1 MVRMD
6 DKGEIVSSCDVDENI
21 ALQIWTK
28 GFSPRLVVF
37 NKNKNSRKLIR
48 FSWMENRDRKLA
60 VKGKKRTESFSYEIA
75 NLVPILQRI
84 LSEYAVYT
92 AFRPRLWKFSVDL
105 EKVLHAPEVVT
116 DKGELNLLSEERR
129 SSLWIADFTEE
140 DKKMGSFRPFFP
152 LSPEEKQA
160 LSAKLEIRNDE
171 RTVDHL
177 LKTGAV
183 RQLAA
188 ARPARWH
195 SPVRMVATAMLL
207 GFSFCQVDGSDFVDL
222 LWRGEEPPKMP
233 GAPKPAEPEKV
244 SFTLRDPRLVGL
256 GYKLAAFIRH
266 FDAVDRIEE
275 RILMDSDK
283 ELQEQEYKR
292 KRRLAFPDGTL
303 GDVPYSITFFDD
315 EQGRMAL
322 GCKPRAATLRHK
334 GELVY
339 SFPTEVYEQAL
350 LHDTLGGPADDFYSV
365 TQLVWARQFRNWYN
379 DVALYVSSFAGLL

>member
-1 MVRMD
+1 MD

-48 FSWMENRDRKLA
+48 FSWMENRDRKLS

-75 NLVPILQRI
+75 ALVPLLQRI

-92 AFRPRLWKFSVDL
+92 AFRPRLWKFSIDL
-105 EKVLHAPEVVT
+105 ERVLHTPEIVT

-129 SSLWIADFTEE
+129 SSLWVADFTEE
-140 DKKMGSFRPFFP
+140 DKKTGSFRPFFP
-152 LSPEEKQA
+152 ISPEEEQA
-160 LSAKLEIRNDE
+160 LSVKLEIRNDE

-183 RQLAA
+183 RQLAG

-195 SPVRMVATAMLL
+195 SPVRIVATAMLL
-207 GFSFCQVDGSDFVDL
+207 GFSFCQADGSDFVDL
-222 LWRGEEPPKMP
+222 LWRGEEPNKMP
-233 GAPKPAEPEKV
+233 GVPKPAEPEKV
-244 SFTLRDPRLVGL
+244 SFTLRDPRLMGL
-256 GYKLAAFIRH
+256 GFKLAAFIRH

-275 RILMDSDK
+275 RISTDSDK
-283 ELQEQEYKR
+283 ELQDQEYKR
-292 KRRLAFPDGTL
+292 KRRLPFPDGSI
-303 GDVPYSITFFDD
+303 GDVPYSVTFFDD

-322 GCKPRAATLRHK
+322 GCKPRSATLRHK

-339 SFPTEVYEQAL
+339 SFPTEVYERAL
-350 LHDTLGGPADDFYSV
+350 LHNTLGGPSDDFFSV
-365 TQLVWARQFRNWYN
+365 TQLVWARQFRNWYDN
-379 DVALYVSSFAGLL
+379 VALYVSSFAGLL

>member
-1 MVRMD
+1 MD

-21 ALQIWTK
+21 ALQVWTK
-28 GFSPRLVVF
+28 GLSPRLVVF

-75 NLVPILQRI
+75 DLVPILQRI

-105 EKVLHAPEVVT
+105 EKVLHAPEIVT

-171 RTVDHL
+171 RTADHL

-183 RQLAA
+183 RQLAG

-195 SPVRMVATAMLL
+195 SPVRIAATAMLL
-207 GFSFCQVDGSDFVDL
+207 GFSFCQADGSDFVDL
-222 LWRGEEPPKMP
+222 LWRGEEPTKMP

-275 RILMDSDK
+275 RILMDTDK
-283 ELQEQEYKR
+283 ELQEQGYER
-292 KRRLAFPDGTL
+292 KRRLTFPDGTL
-303 GDVPYSITFFDD
+303 GDVPYSVTFFDG

-365 TQLVWARQFRNWYN
+365 TQLVWARQFRNWYD
-379 DVALYVSSFAGLL
+379 DVALYVSSFAGLI

>member
-1 MVRMD
+1 MD

-28 GFSPRLVVF
+28 GLSPRLVVF

-75 NLVPILQRI
+75 DLVPLLQRI

-140 DKKMGSFRPFFP
+140 DKKTGSFRPFFP
-152 LSPEEKQA
+152 LSPEEEQA

-183 RQLAA
+183 RQLAG

-195 SPVRMVATAMLL
+195 SPVRIVATAMLL

-283 ELQEQEYKR
+283 ELQEQGYER
-292 KRRLAFPDGTL
+292 KRRLTFPDGTL
-303 GDVPYSITFFDD
+303 GDVSYSVTFFDG

>member
-1 MVRMD
+1 MD

-21 ALQIWTK
+21 ALQVWTK
-28 GFSPRLVVF
+28 GLSPRLVVF

-75 NLVPILQRI
+75 DLVPLLQRI

-105 EKVLHAPEVVT
+105 EKVLHAPEIVT
-116 DKGELNLLSEERR
+116 DRGELNLLSEERR

-171 RTVDHL
+171 RTADHL

-183 RQLAA
+183 RQLAG

-195 SPVRMVATAMLL
+195 SPVRIAATAMLL
-207 GFSFCQVDGSDFVDL
+207 GFSFCQADGSDFVDL

-233 GAPKPAEPEKV
+233 GAPKPAEPGKV
-244 SFTLRDPRLVGL
+244 SFTLRDPRLMGL

-275 RILMDSDK
+275 RISMDSDK
-283 ELQEQEYKR
+283 ELQEQGYER
-292 KRRLAFPDGTL
+292 KRRLTFPDGTL
-303 GDVPYSITFFDD
+303 GDVPYSVTFFDG

-334 GELVY
+334 GELIY

-350 LHDTLGGPADDFYSV
+350 LHDTLGGPADDFFSV
-365 TQLVWARQFRNWYN
+365 TQLAWARQFRNWYDN
-379 DVALYVSSFAGLL
+379 VALYVSSFAGLI

>member
-1 MVRMD
+1 MD

-21 ALQIWTK
+21 ALQVWTK
-28 GFSPRLVVF
+28 GLSPRLVVF

-75 NLVPILQRI
+75 DLVPILQRI

-105 EKVLHAPEVVT
+105 EKVLHAPEIVT

-140 DKKMGSFRPFFP
+140 DKKTGSFRPFFP
-152 LSPEEKQA
+152 LSPEEEQA

-171 RTVDHL
+171 RTADHL

-183 RQLAA
+183 RQLAG

-195 SPVRMVATAMLL
+195 SPVRIVATAMLL
-207 GFSFCQVDGSDFVDL
+207 GFSFCQADGSDFVDL

-233 GAPKPAEPEKV
+233 GTPQPAEPEKV

-256 GYKLAAFIRH
+256 GYKLSAFIRH

-275 RILMDSDK
+275 RISMDSDK
-283 ELQEQEYKR
+283 ELQEQGYER
-292 KRRLAFPDGTL
+292 KRRLTFPDGTL
-303 GDVPYSITFFDD
+303 GDVSYSVTFFDG

-334 GELVY
+334 GELIY

-350 LHDTLGGPADDFYSV
+350 LHDTLGGPADDFFSV
-365 TQLVWARQFRNWYN
+365 TQLAWARQFRNWYDN
-379 DVALYVSSFAGLL
+379 VALYVSSFAGLI

>member
-28 GFSPRLVVF
+28 GLSPRLVVF

-75 NLVPILQRI
+75 DLVPLLQRI

-140 DKKMGSFRPFFP
+140 DKKTGSFRPFFP
-152 LSPEEKQA
+152 LSPEEEQA

-183 RQLAA
+183 RQLAG

-195 SPVRMVATAMLL
+195 SPVRIVATAMLL
-207 GFSFCQVDGSDFVDL
+207 GFSFCQADGSDFVDL

-256 GYKLAAFIRH
+256 GYKLSAFIRH
-266 FDAVDRIEE
+266 FDAVGRIEE
-275 RILMDSDK
+275 RISMDSDK
-283 ELQEQEYKR
+283 ELQEQGYER
-292 KRRLAFPDGTL
+292 KRRLAFPEGTL
-303 GDVPYSITFFDD
+303 GDVPYSVTFFEG

-350 LHDTLGGPADDFYSV
+350 LHDTLGGPADDFFSV
-365 TQLVWARQFRNWYN
+365 TQLAWARQFRNWYD